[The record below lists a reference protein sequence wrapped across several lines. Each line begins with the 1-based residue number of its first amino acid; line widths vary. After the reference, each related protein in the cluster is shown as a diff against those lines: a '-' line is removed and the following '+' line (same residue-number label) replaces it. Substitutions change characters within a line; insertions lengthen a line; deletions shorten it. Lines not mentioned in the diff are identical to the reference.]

1 VRSASQV
8 AQRPSAPRDTVQ
20 AKHHGIA
27 GPKLRLS
34 LSLAA
39 LAFALTLPACSTA
52 SHAAQPTND
61 AAYDVPI
68 VLVGDS
74 TILYPPD
81 VSLIDAPPDTPAD
94 ATVDATVDN
103 GDSTDETD
111 AADAIDAPEVL
122 EVFDECGTP
131 LTTDNLPVCNAV
143 IQSWA
148 DEGHLHYPIGTD
160 IHYCTNP
167 PNSGP
172 HYPIWA
178 AFITWPTPLPQPYLV
193 HDMEHGAV
201 ELRYNC
207 PTGCDEIVAQL
218 QAIADAQPDDPI
230 CDVEAGVHHRI
241 IIIPDPDLDVP
252 IAATAW
258 SWTYKATCLDV
269 PSITMFLQAHYG
281 QGAEDLCV
289 EGFSP

>member
-1 VRSASQV
+1 VNARVVLASVASA
-8 AQRPSAPRDTVQ
+8 
-20 AKHHGIA
+20 IA
-27 GPKLRLS
+27 S
-34 LSLAA
+34 VV
-39 LAFALTLPACSTA
+39 ALTACGDAHTPQ
-52 SHAAQPTND
+52 AAND
-61 AAYDVPI
+61 AGAHDSTVT
-68 VLVGDS
+68 LVGDS
-74 TILYPPD
+74 TVLYPPD
-81 VSLIDAPPDTPAD
+81 VPLGLDAPEVAD
-94 ATVDATVDN
+94 AGDEAT
-103 GDSTDETD
+103 
-111 AADAIDAPEVL
+111 ADADADADAPEVL

-131 LTTDNLPVCNAV
+131 LTTTNLAVCDAV

-148 DEGHLHYPIGTD
+148 DEGHDHFPIGTI

-172 HYPIWA
+172 HYPIWP
-178 AFITWPTPLPQPYLV
+178 AFTTWTTPLAQPYLV
-193 HDMEHGAV
+193 HGMEHGAV

-207 PTGCDEIVAQL
+207 PAGCDEIVAQL